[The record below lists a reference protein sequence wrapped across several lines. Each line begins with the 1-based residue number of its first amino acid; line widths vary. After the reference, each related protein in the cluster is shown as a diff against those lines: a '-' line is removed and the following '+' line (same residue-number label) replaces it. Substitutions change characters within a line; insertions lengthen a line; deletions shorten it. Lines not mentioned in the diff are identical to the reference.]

1 MKKVVRCFGIAVTAV
16 LFLLLLPLMP
26 EAQASPVCGDRSKVL
41 DSLSKKYSEEPVAVG
56 VTSNGGVIEVLKAP
70 DGQTWTILFTY
81 PNGPSCLVASGEA
94 WQELEA
100 KIKGPAA

>member
-1 MKKVVRCFGIAVTAV
+1 MMKSISRTYGIALAAV
-16 LFLLLLPLMP
+16 LFLLLSP
-26 EAQASPVCGDRSKVL
+26 ATFASPVCGDRAKVIA
-41 DSLSKKYSEEPVAVG
+41 SLAAKYSEEPVAVG

-81 PNGPSCLVASGEA
+81 PMGPSCLVASGES
-94 WQELEA
+94 WQDLEQ